1 MPAPN
6 KKFRVQ
12 RANGAVID
20 GETAARCTA
29 IWWRDLAALQSV
41 VDDYCVAFSYQ
52 PQISDITG
60 VVENPETPGAFF
72 LRMLRTQINDTVRRA
87 AEIKAARL
95 QDPDLPDS
103 EDTRGAAEVRT
114 K

>member
-52 PQISDITG
+52 HDISDVTS
-60 VVENPETPGAFF
+60 VTPNPETPGAFF
-72 LRMLRTQINDTVRRA
+72 LRMLRTQINDTVRKA
-87 AEIKAARL
+87 AEIRVARL
-95 QDPDLPDS
+95 QDLDLPDN
-103 EDTRGAAEVRT
+103 EDTRAATVRPT
-114 K
+114 